1 MVSVVLEKLRRWG
14 LGERLS
20 QAPQMQDLVNVRPH
34 PVVSPRD
41 SAGAGVWLLLLIL
54 ILLRDKQLDS
64 QRWPQTPHLFPR
76 CLLKDPNLLLLLPGL

>member
-1 MVSVVLEKLRRWG
+1 MVLEKLRRWG

>member
-1 MVSVVLEKLRRWG
+1 MVSVVFEKPRRWG
-14 LGERLS
+14 VGEGLS

-54 ILLRDKQLDS
+54 ILLRDKQLDR
-64 QRWPQTPHLFPR
+64 QRWAQTPHLFPR

>member
-14 LGERLS
+14 VGEGLS

-76 CLLKDPNLLLLLPGL
+76 CLLKDPNLLLSLPGL

>member
-1 MVSVVLEKLRRWG
+1 MSMVFKKLRRWG
-14 LGERLS
+14 VGEGLS

-64 QRWPQTPHLFPR
+64 QCWAQTPHFFPR
-76 CLLKDPNLLLLLPGL
+76 CLLKDPDLLLLLPGL